1 MIRLVKKKDA
11 VAIFDLV
18 QSFRGDTPW
27 NEAMVKEV
35 IDSSEVVA
43 VVYEEDNSVVAFAC
57 LHLIDKEAELD
68 GIATQENFRKKGIA
82 TQLVQYLLEA
92 AKKSCAEVVFLE
104 VGTDNIAAINLYKK
118 FGFTIVR
125 TRKNYY
131 GKGKNAF
138 VLIKE
143 L

>member
-1 MIRLVKKKDA
+1 MIRFAEKKDA
-11 VAIFDLV
+11 AVIFDLV
-18 QSFRGDTPW
+18 QSFEGDTPW

-35 IDSSEVVA
+35 IDSSEVIA
-43 VVYEEDNSVVAFAC
+43 VVYEEDNTVAAFAC

-68 GIATQENFRKKGIA
+68 GIATEKKFRKKGIA

-104 VGTDNIAAINLYKK
+104 VGTDNTAAISLYEK

-143 L
+143 F